1 MTVRSTIDLHG
12 VRHNNLRGFDLHL
25 PRGKLIAITGV
36 SGSGKSSLAFDTLYA
51 EGQRR
56 YAECLSS
63 YARQFLER
71 MQRPAVDRIDGILP
85 TVALEQGRK
94 LKAARSTVATL
105 TEVSEYMR
113 VVFAAGALP
122 ICPTCGAEV
131 RRARPGQIATELLG
145 RGAGRRALVTFRLEF
160 ATHAAASASVVALRG
175 AGYSRL
181 VEQGKVV
188 DLDALPPALWV
199 GRAVDVLQDRLA
211 IPADAESGG
220 DVERLHEAIEQA
232 MRRGGGRVEVHVE
245 GGLADVRP
253 ADLASAG
260 AQRTLLR
267 PPPGSSDQPDGEA
280 REARDAATALNAAAR
295 GPLMRY
301 RASAALVCDACAT
314 EVAEPSANL
323 FSSST
328 PLGACP
334 DCSGFGRTL
343 AVDWDKV
350 LPDPRLT
357 LDQGAIKPW
366 STDGTVWE
374 RDQLEAFCAARTI
387 PMDVPW
393 QALDEATREELL
405 AGYDGPLAPRYYGVR
420 EWFAWLETRTY
431 KMHVRVLLARYRK
444 FVPCASCGGTRLR
457 GEVLSWRLGGRTL
470 PQWLAAPVAAV
481 VDWLA
486 TLELDARTREALDRP
501 LFELRRRVQLLDE
514 LGLGYLTLDRPGR
527 TLSGGELQRVQLVS
541 ALASGLSQVL
551 YVLDEPSVGLHAR
564 DNDRLLSILRRLQA
578 GGNTVVYVEHDPA
591 LIAAADWVV
600 DIGPAAGELGGELVY
615 AGPASG
621 LAGTQAS
628 LTGAY
633 LAGRRRVDL
642 RAPAEALASDPRAIA
657 KRARDIERARTQ
669 SAAQSRWIEV
679 VEPKAQNLQG
689 GSVRFLRGALNVVCG
704 VSGSGKSTLV
714 EEVLARNLLRERG
727 EQVDDPGACDEIRGA
742 DSIRDVVWLEAGSA
756 RGSSRANA
764 ATLLKVWDAVRA
776 RLAAEPTAVARGWD
790 ASTFSFNRP
799 GGRCD
804 VCEGVG
810 FEQVD
815 MQFLSDVRMTCEACD
830 GTRFRAEVLTVRHRG
845 FSAADFL
852 AATAAEVADR
862 FADDE
867 RLVAPLRAMADLGL
881 GYLRLGQ
888 PLSSLSGGEAQRL
901 EIARHLLLARTRN
914 ALLLLDEPSTGLHLD
929 DVRVLLDNL
938 RRLVAAGNTVVMI
951 EHHLDLIEAA
961 DHLVELGPEGGPGGG
976 RVLFQ
981 GSPMA
986 LRMRAGTPTAD
997 WLHRHH
1003 AGITLGLQALAPPGA
1018 AAAVDRAA
1026 TVDPANGVDP
1036 ADARAIARAA
1046 HDAEAADP
1054 GCLQVRGARVHN
1066 LQGVDV
1072 DLPRDKLVVVT
1083 GVSGSGKSSLAFD
1096 VLFAEGQRRFLDCL
1110 SPYARQYLPP
1120 TTRPDVDSLRG
1131 VPPTVAIAQRTTRGG
1146 ARSTVGTLT
1155 EIWSA
1160 LRLLYAR
1167 LGELPQERGA
1177 ALARLDAQAIADDA
1191 IARLPAAPLWVL
1203 APVIRQRKGH
1213 HREVL
1218 EKLGRD
1224 GARWV
1229 HVDGA
1234 LCPIDALP
1242 ELRRFVAHDI
1252 DAVVARLEVRAGEGR
1267 PGPWDRAALVAA
1279 IEDAAARAEGSVR
1292 LRTSGSTTLA
1302 FELGGSGSVSKRAA
1316 HLDPML
1322 FSFTSSRGWCPACR
1336 GSGQD
1341 EGDAAAKAAKAA
1353 VRKPK
1358 TKGAGELEP
1367 EDELLLRAGDE
1378 DEVRVLARC
1387 PACQGAR
1394 LRPEALA
1401 VTLHGKRIDEL
1412 AAHAPGD
1419 LLALLDSWPWSPTQR
1434 AVAEPIVAE
1443 IRGRIELLLQMGL
1456 DYLSIDRPAVTLSG
1470 GESQRIRLSAQ
1481 LGSNLAGVLYVLDE
1495 PTIGLHP
1502 IDNRRLV
1509 DAFRALVERGNG
1521 VVVVEHD
1528 EETIRAADVVVELGP
1543 SGGEGGGR
1551 LLHNGPLAALLA
1563 DADSP
1568 TGRML
1573 AHPAMRRS
1581 RSEARPV
1588 ADVATFGVR
1597 RATLHN
1603 LCLVDADFAVGR
1615 LNMVVGVSGSGKSSL
1630 VRDLLVGHGAPAV
1643 AAAQQARREAAPE
1656 LLLPDGAGAQAL
1668 VGLHAFGRICQV
1680 DQSPIGRT
1688 PRSCPATYIGV
1699 WDEIRRAFAA
1709 LPEARAL
1716 GFAAGAFSF
1725 NTAGGRCETC
1735 AGAGVQKVELSFL
1748 PTVWVPCD
1756 SCGGRRYEPPT
1767 LRPRHKGASIA
1778 DVLQM
1783 SLEEAAAHFANDR
1796 VIGGPLALAVRMGLG
1811 YLRLGQGSNTL
1822 SGGEAQRLKLVAEL
1836 ATRRR
1841 KATLY
1846 VLDEPSTGLHL
1857 ADQRKLL
1864 DVLHELVERG
1874 DTVLVIEHNVD
1885 LMREADW
1892 LVELG
1897 PGGGVHGGQRLYQ
1910 GAFAGLLA
1918 TGGTPTAGV
1927 L

>member
-12 VRHNNLRGFDLHL
+12 VRHNNLQGFDLQL
-25 PRGKLIAITGV
+25 PKGKLVAITGV

-71 MQRPAVDRIDGILP
+71 MQRPLVDRIDGILP

-131 RRARPGQIATELLG
+131 RRARPAQIAAELCA
-145 RGAGRRALVTFRLEF
+145 RGAGQRALVSFRLEF
-160 ATHAAASASVVALRG
+160 ATHAAAEAAVASLRA
-175 AGYSRL
+175 AGYGRL
-181 VEQGKVV
+181 VEQGKVI
-188 DLDALPPALWV
+188 DLDALPAALWV
-199 GRAVDVLQDRLA
+199 GRAVDVLQDRLQ
-211 IPADAESGG
+211 IPRGG
-220 DVERLHEAIEQA
+220 DDARDDRERLHEAIEQA
-232 MRRGGGRVEVHVE
+232 MRRGAGRVEVHVE
-245 GGLADVRP
+245 GGLGEPP
-253 ADLASAG
+253 ATTGTAG
-260 AQRTLLR
+260 AAVRTLLR
-267 PPPGSSDQPDGEA
+267 PPPADEA
-280 REARDAATALNAAAR
+280 AEPTSAKALR
-295 GPLMRY
+295 RY

-323 FSSST
+323 FSSSS

-343 AVDWDKV
+343 AIDWDKV

-374 RDQLEAFCAARTI
+374 REQLEAFCAARTI

-393 QALDEATREELL
+393 QALDAATREELL
-405 AGYDGPLAPRYYGVR
+405 AGYDGPGAARYYGLR

-470 PQWLAAPVAAV
+470 PQWLAAPVADV

-486 TLELDARTREALDRP
+486 TLELDARAREALDRP
-501 LFELRRRVQLLDE
+501 LFELGRRVQLLDE
-514 LGLGYLTLDRPGR
+514 LGLGYLTLDRAGR

-564 DNDRLLSILRRLQA
+564 DNDRLLGILRRLQA

-600 DIGPAAGELGGELVY
+600 DIGPAAGELGGALVY
-615 AGPASG
+615 SGPA
-621 LAGTQAS
+621 AGIVDAPAS

-642 RAPAEALASDPRAIA
+642 RKTAEPLASDPRSIA
-657 KRARDIERARTQ
+657 KRARDIERERTQ
-669 SAAQSRWIEV
+669 SAAQSRWIEI
-679 VEPKAQNLQG
+679 VEPRAQNLQG
-689 GSVRFLRGALNVVCG
+689 GSVRLLRGALNVVCG
-704 VSGSGKSTLV
+704 VSGSGKSTLI

-727 EQVDDPGACDEIRGA
+727 EQVDDPGACEAIRGA
-742 DSIRDVVWLEAGSA
+742 ESIRDVVWLEAGSA

-764 ATLLKVWDAVRA
+764 ATLLKVWDTVRA

-815 MQFLSDVRMTCEACD
+815 MQFLSDVRLTCEACD
-830 GTRFRAEVLTVRHRG
+830 GTRFRAEVLQVRHRG
-845 FSAADFL
+845 FSVADFL

-986 LRMRAGTPTAD
+986 LRLRAGTPTAD
-997 WLHRHH
+997 WLQRHA
-1003 AGITLGLQALAPPGA
+1003 AGITLGLGAPAPVEPIA
-1018 AAAVDRAA
+1018 AGTVASSA
-1026 TVDPANGVDP
+1026 TP
-1036 ADARAIARAA
+1036 DARALARAA
-1046 HDAEAADP
+1046 NDAEAADP

-1066 LQGVDV
+1066 LRGVDV
-1072 DLPRDKLVVVT
+1072 DLPRDRLVVIT

-1096 VLFAEGQRRFLDCL
+1096 VVFAEGQRRFLDCL

-1177 ALARLDAQAIADDA
+1177 ALARLDAEAIADEA

-1218 EKLGRD
+1218 EKLARD

-1234 LCPIDALP
+1234 LCPIEALP

-1252 DAVVARLEVRAGEGR
+1252 DAVVARLGVRSAAAQAVA
-1267 PGPWDRAALVAA
+1267 PWDRAALVAA
-1279 IEDAAARAEGSVR
+1279 IADAAARAEGSVR
-1292 LRTSGSTTLA
+1292 LRTADAAPLA
-1302 FELGGSGSVSKRAA
+1302 FELGGSAAGKRAA

-1322 FSFTSSRGWCPACR
+1322 FSFTSARGWCPACR

-1341 EGDAAAKAAKAA
+1341 EGDAAARAAKAA
-1353 VRKPK
+1353 ARKPK
-1358 TKGAGELEP
+1358 TKGSGELEP

-1378 DEVRVLARC
+1378 DEVRVLASC
-1387 PACQGAR
+1387 PACGGAR

-1401 VTLHGKRIDEL
+1401 VTLHGRRIDEL
-1412 AAHAPGD
+1412 AATTPGE
-1419 LLALLDSWPWSPTQR
+1419 LLAALDATPWTPAQR

-1521 VVVVEHD
+1521 VIVVEHD

-1543 SGGEGGGR
+1543 GGGEGGGR

-1563 DADSP
+1563 DGDSP

-1573 AHPAMRRS
+1573 AHPAQRRS
-1581 RSEARPV
+1581 RSEPRPV
-1588 ADVATFGVR
+1588 DDVATFGVR
-1597 RATLHN
+1597 GARLHN
-1603 LCLVDADFAVGR
+1603 LRGVDADFAVGR
-1615 LNMVVGVSGSGKSSL
+1615 LNVVVGVSGSGKSSL
-1630 VRDLLVGHGAPAV
+1630 VRDLLVGHGAPV
-1643 AAAQQARREAAPE
+1643 LAAAQQARSDVPATIELAA
-1656 LLLPDGAGAQAL
+1656 DAGAERL

-1709 LPEARAL
+1709 LPDARAL
-1716 GFAAGAFSF
+1716 GLKAGVFSF

-1756 SCGGRRYEPPT
+1756 SCGGRRYDPPT

-1796 VIGGPLALAVRMGLG
+1796 IIGGPLALAVRMGLG

-1836 ATRRR
+1836 ATKRR
-1841 KATLY
+1841 KSTLY

-1897 PGGGVHGGQRLYQ
+1897 PGGGARGGQRLYQ
-1910 GAFAGLLA
+1910 GAFAGLVSA
-1918 TGGTPTAGV
+1918 GGTPTAGV
-1927 L
+1927 LS